1 MSTSNS
7 YNLEKPDTID
17 ETLILLNEHSKHPLY
32 TYMFLIGTPILLLE
46 YNFALNKFNIFL
58 EWARHL

>member
-1 MSTSNS
+1 MSTPNS

-17 ETLILLNEHSKHPLY
+17 ESLILLNEDSNHPLY
-32 TYMFLIGTPILLLE
+32 TYIFLIGTPILLLE